1 MIPEENNWG
10 CKPLNLK
17 EWKNISFLLPM
28 NCLVSIT
35 VNVVDV
41 VDEVVNVVNVVNV
54 HRVLI
59 LF

>member
-1 MIPEENNWG
+1 
-10 CKPLNLK
+10 
-17 EWKNISFLLPM
+17 M

-35 VNVVDV
+35 VNVLDV
-41 VDEVVNVVNVVNV
+41 VDEVVNVVDEVNVVNEVNVVIVVNV